1 MMALES
7 EIINGDRLW
16 HIDKMKMSNI
26 TLQEWLNID
35 EFLEQ
40 SYNYFKIHF
49 KVFGEQEYTLIGPH
63 ATYISICQQIVTLIN
78 WSEKKSRK

>member
-26 TLQEWLNID
+26 TLQKWFNID

-49 KVFGEQEYTLIGPH
+49 KDFKEQAYTLIEPH
-63 ATYISICQQIVTLIN
+63 TTYISICQ
-78 WSEKKSRK
+78 